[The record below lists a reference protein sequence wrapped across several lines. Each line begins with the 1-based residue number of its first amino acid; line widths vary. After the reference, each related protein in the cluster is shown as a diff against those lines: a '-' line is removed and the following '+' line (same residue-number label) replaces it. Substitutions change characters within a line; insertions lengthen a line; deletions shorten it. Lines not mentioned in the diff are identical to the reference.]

1 MKLPLPGP
9 DYEWQQLSLAAL
21 LAWLAFYVFIL
32 FRLWRSDDGIMI
44 DNVNL
49 IVHESGHLLFG
60 YLGRTIGI
68 WGGTIMQL
76 LVPAALTVS
85 FAWRGQIY
93 GAGFC
98 GFFFFENFLGIARYM
113 ADARTMLL
121 PLVTVGEPATNPH
134 DWWNIFHQLGL
145 LNYDTRIAAVVRSLG
160 WAGMLAVMGWMVWMY
175 REQQNQGRPAA
186 MAAQA

>member
-9 DYEWQQLSLAAL
+9 DYEWQQLSLAAVL
-21 LAWLAFYVFIL
+21 SWLAFYLFVL
-32 FRLWRSDDGIMI
+32 FRLWRSPDGIMI

-76 LVPAALTVS
+76 LVPALLAIS

-93 GAGFC
+93 GVGFC
-98 GFFFFENFLGIARYM
+98 AFFFFENFLGIARYM
-113 ADARTMLL
+113 ADARSLQL
-121 PLVTVGEPATNPH
+121 PLVTVGEPAANPH
-134 DWWNIFHQLGL
+134 DWNNIFRQLGL
-145 LNYDTRIAAVVRSLG
+145 LNFDTRIAAVVRFLG
-160 WAGMLAVMGWMVWMY
+160 WAGMLAVMAWMWWMY
-175 REQQNQGRPAA
+175 RQQQTE
-186 MAAQA
+186 AQNGSMSASA